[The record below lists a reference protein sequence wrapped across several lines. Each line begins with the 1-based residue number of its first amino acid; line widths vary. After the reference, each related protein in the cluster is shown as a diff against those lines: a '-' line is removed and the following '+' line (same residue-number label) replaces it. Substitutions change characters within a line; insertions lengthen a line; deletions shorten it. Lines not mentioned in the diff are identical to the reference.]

1 MREVIAQSAYFG
13 VVISLAA
20 YGVGV
25 VLQRKFKLAVFNPL
39 LVGIIL
45 TTGAVLLL
53 NVSYEE
59 YNETAKYLSYL
70 LTPATVA
77 LAVPLYQKLALL
89 KKHVLAVIV
98 GILSGVLASLGSIL
112 AMAVLF
118 GLSHEE
124 YVTLLPKSV
133 TTAIGMG
140 ISEELG
146 GISTITVIVIAFTGV
161 LGNVIA
167 ETVCRVFRITEP
179 IAKGLAIGTA
189 SHAGGTAKAI
199 ELGETEGAMS
209 SLAIVV
215 AGLITVVGASVFA
228 MFL

>member
-77 LAVPLYQKLALL
+77 LAVPLYQQQARL
-89 KKHVLAVIV
+89 KKHVSAV
-98 GILSGVLASLGSIL
+98 
-112 AMAVLF
+112 
-118 GLSHEE
+118 HE
-124 YVTLLPKSV
+124 
-133 TTAIGMG
+133 
-140 ISEELG
+140 
-146 GISTITVIVIAFTGV
+146 
-161 LGNVIA
+161 GN
-167 ETVCRVFRITEP
+167 
-179 IAKGLAIGTA
+179 L
-189 SHAGGTAKAI
+189 
-199 ELGETEGAMS
+199 
-209 SLAIVV
+209 
-215 AGLITVVGASVFA
+215 
-228 MFL
+228 

>member
-25 VLQRKFKLAVFNPL
+25 ILQRKFKLAVFNPL

-228 MFL
+228 MFY

>member
-25 VLQRKFKLAVFNPL
+25 ILQRKFKLAVFNPL